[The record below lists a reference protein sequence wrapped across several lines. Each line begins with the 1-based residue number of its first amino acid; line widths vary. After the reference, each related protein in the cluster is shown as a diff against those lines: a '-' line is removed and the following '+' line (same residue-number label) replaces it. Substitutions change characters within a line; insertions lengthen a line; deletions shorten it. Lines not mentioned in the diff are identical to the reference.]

1 MTKVLVT
8 GAAGY
13 IGTVMVERLL
23 AANEFDV
30 VALDS
35 LMYGQTPFATE
46 FSNQRFEF
54 VNADVRDSR
63 VVTEHA
69 NSADI
74 IIPLAALVGAPICA
88 KDPHTADAVNKAA
101 VLEMFKN
108 ISKDQLVL
116 MPTTNSAY
124 GKGDNDNYCD
134 ENSPLRPISKY
145 AIDKVEVENELM
157 QLPNSVS
164 FRLATVFGMS
174 RRMRL
179 DLLVND
185 FCYRAVNDRYLVLF
199 EGHFKRNYIHV
210 QDVVSAFES
219 AITTPH
225 LFVGEIFNVG
235 LTEANLSKSELCLE
249 IQKQIPDFNYFEA
262 EFSKDPDQRDYLVSN
277 EKIESLGWSPRVSLK
292 DGIAELIKG
301 FQMIK
306 KHGFSN
312 V

>member
-1 MTKVLVT
+1 
-8 GAAGY
+8 
-13 IGTVMVERLL
+13 MV
-23 AANEFDV
+23 
-30 VALDS
+30 S
-35 LMYGQTPFATE
+35 
-46 FSNQRFEF
+46 
-54 VNADVRDSR
+54 
-63 VVTEHA
+63 EHA

-124 GKGDNDNYCD
+124 GKGDDDNYCD

-179 DLLVND
+179 DLFVND

-210 QDVVSAFES
+210 Q
-219 AITTPH
+219 
-225 LFVGEIFNVG
+225 
-235 LTEANLSKSELCLE
+235 
-249 IQKQIPDFNYFEA
+249 
-262 EFSKDPDQRDYLVSN
+262 
-277 EKIESLGWSPRVSLK
+277 
-292 DGIAELIKG
+292 
-301 FQMIK
+301 M
-306 KHGFSN
+306 
-312 V
+312 